1 MTNLKLLLCAGSA
14 CAGVAFASAAIADDQ
29 TTPPPAATPAATPAA
44 PAAPAPTPMA
54 NPAMA
59 GPLNANPN
67 PAVFDAGP
75 VGKITVDGVI
85 SGGGIFQT
93 NSGFN
98 AFGAKNADADGGL
111 TNAQVIINGGVGPI
125 SFYVQ
130 AGAYNT
136 PSLGTPF
143 YRIDQVTNNT
153 FGYVPQGFLK
163 FQVNSDWSV
172 E

>member
-1 MTNLKLLLCAGSA
+1 MTNLKLLLCAGPA
-14 CAGVAFASAAIADDQ
+14 CAGLAFASAAFADDQ
-29 TTPPPAATPAATPAA
+29 PPPPPATAPAAA
-44 PAAPAPTPMA
+44 PAAPAATPMA

-75 VGKITVDGVI
+75 IGKITVDGII

-98 AFGAKNADADGGL
+98 AFGDKNADADGGL

-130 AGAYNT
+130 AGA
-136 PSLGTPF
+136 
-143 YRIDQVTNNT
+143 
-153 FGYVPQGFLK
+153 
-163 FQVNSDWSV
+163 
-172 E
+172 